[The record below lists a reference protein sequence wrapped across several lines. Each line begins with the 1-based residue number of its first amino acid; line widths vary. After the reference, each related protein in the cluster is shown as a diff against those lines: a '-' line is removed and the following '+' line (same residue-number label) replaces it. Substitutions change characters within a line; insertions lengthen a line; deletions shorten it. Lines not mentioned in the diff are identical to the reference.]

1 MCGLWQSSETILI
14 IIIIIIMVA
23 FKYIYCVA
31 MDATRIVE
39 IEIME
44 SEFAALTVSTGA
56 GAVVVLGS

>member
-14 IIIIIIMVA
+14 IIIIIIVA

-39 IEIME
+39 SEIME
-44 SEFAALTVSTGA
+44 SELAALTVSTGA

>member
-1 MCGLWQSSETILI
+1 MFTTPPSTSCLVLI
-14 IIIIIIMVA
+14 FIMVP

-39 IEIME
+39 SETIE